1 MISAARPGWNALLA
15 LVMSVIGSWL
25 LASQNAAA
33 AEYTLA
39 VVPQRTPAITHR
51 NWSPFLERMA
61 RDTGH
66 RYLLRVY
73 RTFEEFESDL
83 SNGIPDLVYMNP
95 YHQLRAHRSQGY
107 RPLVRDDSTTLSG
120 VLVVPRESP
129 VKTVQDLDGQVIG
142 FPDPNAFAAS
152 LYMRALLREKEKI
165 RFTPQYFTTH
175 GNVYRHVITGDI
187 AAGGGVNTT
196 LAGDRPETRAALRV
210 VYVTPGTAPH
220 PLSAHPRVRAQDREK
235 ITVAML
241 RLRDDDEGQRL
252 LRAIS
257 MSNPKRADFTRD
269 YAPLEK
275 LNLHRYQVT
284 TKLPAR

>member
-1 MISAARPGWNALLA
+1 MGAWRFFCQTA
-15 LVMSVIGSWL
+15 V
-25 LASQNAAA
+25 A
-33 AEYTLA
+33 AEFSLA

-51 NWSPFLERMA
+51 NWSPFLERMT

-120 VLVVPRESP
+120 VLVVPRDSP
-129 VKTVQDLDGQVIG
+129 VKSVHDLDGQVIG

-152 LYMRALLREKEKI
+152 LYMRALLREKEHI

-175 GNVYRHVITGDI
+175 GNVYRHVIAGDV

-196 LAGDRPETRAALRV
+196 LAGDRAEIRAALRV
-210 VYVTPGTAPH
+210 LYVTPGTAPH
-220 PLSAHPRVRAQDREK
+220 PLSAHPRVHARDREK
-235 ITVAML
+235 ISAAVL
-241 RLRDDDEGQRL
+241 RLHDDEEGQRV
-252 LRAIS
+252 LRSIS
-257 MSNPKRADFTRD
+257 MPNPKRANFARD